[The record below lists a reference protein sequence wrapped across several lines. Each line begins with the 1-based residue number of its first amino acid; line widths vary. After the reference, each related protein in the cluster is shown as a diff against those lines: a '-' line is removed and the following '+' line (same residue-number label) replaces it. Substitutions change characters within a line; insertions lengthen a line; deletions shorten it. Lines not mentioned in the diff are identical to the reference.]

1 MITKQTIEL
10 NDNERLALQKAL
22 GIIDN
27 IAVIVNVPKS
37 NVFDYLCEIAVIE
50 DDNAYHIKA
59 IHNIDEI
66 RKRAVSK

>member
-27 IAVIVNVPKS
+27 IAEIVEVS
-37 NVFDYLCEIAVIE
+37 MDSVFDYICKVAVSE
-50 DDNAYHIKA
+50 DDREYYIKA
-59 IHNIDEI
+59 IHNIAEI
-66 RKRAVSK
+66 K